1 MSRKRFLKK
10 LAAILAVALLVFG
23 PMQIVQAK
31 LDCGPSTNKSD
42 ALPRTAAI
50 GTNPAGTGAHA
61 IASALAA
68 VASRATPIG
77 AKVQPYNGPNAWMP
91 LLESGELEMGIINI
105 LDSHMAATGT
115 GNYKSAY
122 PSVRVIS
129 GGVFPFTAGLI
140 VRDKSDVKQIADLKG
155 KRMAWDY
162 GGHAINQ
169 TWQNAVMEAGG
180 LKASDIVQVR
190 VSNLNDGIR
199 NVPEGKVDASFTAV
213 GIGIVEEA
221 NAMEPIRFL
230 SVPNTEA
237 ANKILGR
244 YGASV
249 VKSDQATGIKG
260 DTYVIGYPL
269 QLVSS
274 AKVSDKTVAT
284 LLKAWWDNLAELQTI
299 HPLLKRWT
307 KDTQALTNFTVP
319 YHSGAVRFYKEV
331 GLWTAKHE
339 ARTKE
344 ICGQK

>member
-1 MSRKRFLKK
+1 MESRIVTKRIAA
-10 LAAILAVALLVFG
+10 LAALNFFFAGQLSVA
-23 PMQIVQAK
+23 QAK
-31 LDCGPSTNKSD
+31 LDCGPASNKSD
-42 ALPRTAAI
+42 ALPRTVAI

-68 VASRATPIG
+68 VASKATPIA

-115 GNYKSAY
+115 GNYKSPY

-129 GGVFPFTAGLI
+129 GGVFPFTAGMI
-140 VRDKSDVKQIADLKG
+140 VRDKSDIKQISDLKG

-180 LKASDIVQVR
+180 LKASEVVQVR
-190 VSNLNDGIR
+190 VSNLHDGIR

-213 GIGIVEEA
+213 GIGVVEEA

-230 SVPNTEA
+230 SVPNTDT

-249 VKSDQATGIKG
+249 VKSAPATSIKG
-260 DTYVIGYPL
+260 ETHVIGYPL

-274 AKVSDKTVAT
+274 SKVSDKTIAT
-284 LLKAWWDNLAELQTI
+284 LLKAWWDNLAEIQSI

-307 KDTQALTNFTVP
+307 KETQALTNFTVP

-331 GLWTAKHE
+331 GIWTAKHE

-344 ICGQK
+344 ICG

>member
-1 MSRKRFLKK
+1 MVQKK
-10 LAAILAVALLVFG
+10 PFQRITALAAAALFFAAQT
-23 PMQIVQAK
+23 PFAQAK
-31 LDCGPSTNKSD
+31 LDCGPATNKSD

-68 VASRATPIG
+68 VASKATPIA

-91 LLESGELEMGIINI
+91 LLENGEIEMGIINI

-140 VRDKSDVKQIADLKG
+140 VRDKSDIKQISDLKG
-155 KRMAWDY
+155 KRVAWDY

-169 TWQNAVMEAGG
+169 TWQNAVMETAG
-180 LKASDIVQVR
+180 LKPSDVAQVR

-213 GIGIVEEA
+213 GIGVIEEA

-230 SVPNTEA
+230 SMPNTDA
-237 ANKILGR
+237 ASKILAR

-249 VKSDQATGIKG
+249 VKSGPGTGIKG

-274 AKVSDKTVAT
+274 AKVSDKTVET
-284 LLKAWWDNLAELQTI
+284 LLKAWWDHLAEIQTI

-307 KDTQALTNFTVP
+307 KETQAITNFTVP

-344 ICGQK
+344 ICSQK

>member
-1 MSRKRFLKK
+1 MQSRTVSTRVAA
-10 LAAILAVALLVFG
+10 LAALIFFFAGQMSV
-23 PMQIVQAK
+23 VQAK
-31 LDCGPSTNKSD
+31 LDCGPATNQSD
-42 ALPRTAAI
+42 ALPRTVAI

-68 VASRATPIG
+68 VASKATPIA

-91 LLESGELEMGIINI
+91 LLESGEIEMGIINI

-122 PSVRVIS
+122 SSVRVIS

-140 VRDKSDVKQIADLKG
+140 VRDKSEVKQISDLKG
-155 KRMAWDY
+155 KRLAWDY

-180 LKASDIVQVR
+180 LKPADVVQVR

-213 GIGIVEEA
+213 GIGVLEEA
-221 NAMEPIRFL
+221 NAMAPVRFL
-230 SVPNTEA
+230 SVPNTDT

-249 VKSDQATGIKG
+249 VKSAPATGIKG

-274 AKVSDKTVAT
+274 AKVSDKTIAT
-284 LLKAWWDNLAELQTI
+284 LLKAWWDHMAEIQSI

-307 KDTQALTNFTVP
+307 KETQALTNFTVP
-319 YHSGAVRFYKEV
+319 YHSGAVRFYKEM
-331 GLWTAKHE
+331 GIWTAKHD

-344 ICGQK
+344 ICS

>member
-1 MSRKRFLKK
+1 MGRKSSVMKIGTKFSL
-10 LAAILAVALLVFG
+10 ALLLIGQV
-23 PMQIVQAK
+23 QIAQAK

-68 VASRATPIG
+68 VASKSTPISG
-77 AKVQPYNGPNAWMP
+77 KVQPYNGPNAWMP
-91 LLESGELEMGIINI
+91 LLENGEIEMGIINI

-115 GNYKSAY
+115 GNYKAAY

-140 VRDKSDVKQIADLKG
+140 IRDKLDVKQISDLKG
-155 KRMAWDY
+155 KRLAWDY

-180 LKASDIVQVR
+180 LKPSDVQQVR
-190 VSNLNDGIR
+190 VSNLNDGVR
-199 NVPEGKVDASFTAV
+199 AVPEGKVDAAFTAV
-213 GIGIVEEA
+213 GIGVVEEA
-221 NAMEPIRFL
+221 NAMEPIRIV
-230 SVPNTEA
+230 SMPNTDA
-237 ANKILGR
+237 ANKILAR

-249 VKSDQATGIKG
+249 VKSDPATGIKG
-260 DTYVIGYPL
+260 ETYVIGYPL

-274 AKVSDKTVAT
+274 SKVSDKTIAT
-284 LLKAWWDNLAELQTI
+284 LLKAWWDNMAELQTI

-307 KDTQALTNFTVP
+307 KETQALTNFTVP

-331 GLWTAKHE
+331 GIWSAKHDT
-339 ARTKE
+339 RTKE
-344 ICGQK
+344 ICG

>member
-1 MSRKRFLKK
+1 MGRKSSVMKIGSKFG
-10 LAAILAVALLVFG
+10 VALLFIGQV
-23 PMQIVQAK
+23 QIAEAK

-68 VASRATPIG
+68 VASKATPIG
-77 AKVQPYNGPNAWMP
+77 GKVQPYNGPNAWMP
-91 LLESGELEMGIINI
+91 LLESGEIEMGIINI

-122 PSVRVIS
+122 PSVRIIS

-140 VRDKSDVKQIADLKG
+140 TRDKLDVKQISDLKG
-155 KRMAWDY
+155 KRLAWDY

-180 LKASDIVQVR
+180 LKPSDVQQVR
-190 VSNLNDGIR
+190 VSNLNDGVR
-199 NVPEGKVDASFTAV
+199 AVPEGKVDAAFTAV
-213 GIGIVEEA
+213 GIGVVEEA
-221 NAMEPIRFL
+221 NAMEPIRFV
-230 SVPNTEA
+230 SMPNTDG

-249 VKSDQATGIKG
+249 VKSDPAAGIKG
-260 DTYVIGYPL
+260 ETYVIGYPL

-274 AKVSDKTVAT
+274 AKVSDKTIAT
-284 LLKAWWDNLAELQTI
+284 LLKAWWENMAELQTI

-319 YHSGAVRFYKEV
+319 YHSGAVKFYKEV
-331 GLWTAKHE
+331 GIWSAKHD

-344 ICGQK
+344 ICG

>member
-1 MSRKRFLKK
+1 MGRMKHRKKY
-10 LAAILAVALLVFG
+10 LALTAVALFMASHVH
-23 PMQIVQAK
+23 IAEAK
-31 LDCGPSTNKSD
+31 LDCGPATNRSD

-68 VASRATPIG
+68 IASKATPIG

-91 LLESGELEMGIINI
+91 LLENGEIEMGIINI

-115 GNYKSAY
+115 GNYKTAY
-122 PSVRVIS
+122 PSLRVIS

-140 VRDKSDVKQIADLKG
+140 TRDKLDVKQISDLKG
-155 KRMAWDY
+155 KRLAWDY

-180 LKASDIVQVR
+180 LKPSDVQQVR
-190 VSNLNDGIR
+190 VSNLNDGVR
-199 NVPEGKVDASFTAV
+199 AVPEGKVDAAFTAV
-213 GIGIVEEA
+213 GIGVVEEA
-221 NAMEPIRFL
+221 NAMEPIRFV
-230 SVPNTEA
+230 SMPN
-237 ANKILGR
+237 
-244 YGASV
+244 
-249 VKSDQATGIKG
+249 SD
-260 DTYVIGYPL
+260 GYPL

-274 AKVSDKTVAT
+274 AKVSDKTIAT

-331 GLWTAKHE
+331 GIWSAKHE

-344 ICGQK
+344 ICG

>member
-1 MSRKRFLKK
+1 MGRKSSVMKIGSKFG
-10 LAAILAVALLVFG
+10 VALLFIGQV
-23 PMQIVQAK
+23 QIAEAK

-68 VASRATPIG
+68 VASKATPIG
-77 AKVQPYNGPNAWMP
+77 GKVQPYNGPNAWMP
-91 LLESGELEMGIINI
+91 LLESGEIEMGIINI

-115 GNYKSAY
+115 GNYKAAY
-122 PSVRVIS
+122 PSVRIIS

-140 VRDKSDVKQIADLKG
+140 IRDKLDVKQISDLKG
-155 KRMAWDY
+155 KRLAWDY

-180 LKASDIVQVR
+180 LKPSDVQQVR
-190 VSNLNDGIR
+190 VSNLNDGVR
-199 NVPEGKVDASFTAV
+199 AVPEGKVDAAFTAV
-213 GIGIVEEA
+213 GIGVVEEA
-221 NAMEPIRFL
+221 NAMEPIRFV
-230 SVPNTEA
+230 SMPNTDA

-249 VKSDQATGIKG
+249 VKSDPAAGIKG
-260 DTYVIGYPL
+260 ETYVIGYPL

-274 AKVSDKTVAT
+274 AKVSDKTIAT
-284 LLKAWWDNLAELQTI
+284 LLKAWWDNMAELQTI

-319 YHSGAVRFYKEV
+319 YHSGAVKFYKEV
-331 GLWTAKHE
+331 GIWSAKHD

-344 ICGQK
+344 ICG